1 MGAHLEAQ
9 ATKMRAIFVVIALS
23 LIATAFTSTH
33 EEGLSEATE
42 LIATMKKKGATEAD
56 CKDLA
61 KTTCKEVLSEAKKAQ
76 KIIDSQSSG
85 AECDRLGQRT
95 VIYATRHYHKRMTQ
109 WRIAK
114 KTITTLSRTK
124 INLGVKTF
132 ISLKPGKCGFIF
144 SSRIY
149 RSTYHKYTR
158 AVRYERTVRGWV
170 IESKKALHRVRIQ
183 QKKMQEKCRCSVV
196 KRRDSIWRRL
206 SSRKT
211 RARQLKALQKCKMM
225 QCVLKGIKT
234 SDKRCR
240 ATLPSLRN
248 KVLSRNTEHAKRSGI
263 CRRHAKE
270 NHLKGE
276 RKSKSRARERKAK
289 QIRKEKSAKAVRRE
303 KSAKALRR
311 ERAAKARAR
320 EQKAKH
326 HEKRAKAAERSS
338 KERSGK
344 RERSH
349 KARLRVERANKSKI
363 RARRHWWHGNINGWD
378 GHMNW
383 SIGGTTYISGLQ
395 SWHNNGREDRIF
407 RPLLTTIGAGQYG
420 RQWSGWV
427 NNMDAYFAYSCPNN
441 KAMVGMLSYHHNGYE
456 DRRWRFMC
464 AGFHGVGF
472 RKGGWPGWQT
482 NWDAHFALSCGHNP
496 VVGFSSYHNNH
507 REDRRWR
514 QQCGHR
520 YNRM

>member
-33 EEGLSEATE
+33 EEALSEATE

-61 KTTCKEVLSEAKKAQ
+61 KTTCKEVLSEVKKAQ

-95 VIYATRHYHKRMTQ
+95 
-109 WRIAK
+109 
-114 KTITTLSRTK
+114 
-124 INLGVKTF
+124 F

-149 RSTYHKYTR
+149 RSTYAKYTR
-158 AVRYERTVRGWV
+158 AVKYERTVRGWV

-196 KRRDSIWRRL
+196 KRRDSIWL
-206 SSRKT
+206 KFNSSKS
-211 RARQLKALQKCKMM
+211 RARQLRALQKCKMM

-234 SDKRCR
+234 SNKQCR

-289 QIRKEKSAKAVRRE
+289 SGRRNPPKRFAVR
-303 KSAKALRR
+303 S
-311 ERAAKARAR
+311 
-320 EQKAKH
+320 
-326 HEKRAKAAERSS
+326 
-338 KERSGK
+338 
-344 RERSH
+344 
-349 KARLRVERANKSKI
+349 
-363 RARRHWWHGNINGWD
+363 
-378 GHMNW
+378 
-383 SIGGTTYISGLQ
+383 
-395 SWHNNGREDRIF
+395 
-407 RPLLTTIGAGQYG
+407 
-420 RQWSGWV
+420 
-427 NNMDAYFAYSCPNN
+427 
-441 KAMVGMLSYHHNGYE
+441 
-456 DRRWRFMC
+456 
-464 AGFHGVGF
+464 
-472 RKGGWPGWQT
+472 
-482 NWDAHFALSCGHNP
+482 
-496 VVGFSSYHNNH
+496 
-507 REDRRWR
+507 
-514 QQCGHR
+514 
-520 YNRM
+520 

>member
-95 VIYATRHYHKRMTQ
+95 VIYATRHYH
-109 WRIAK
+109 
-114 KTITTLSRTK
+114 
-124 INLGVKTF
+124 
-132 ISLKPGKCGFIF
+132 
-144 SSRIY
+144 
-149 RSTYHKYTR
+149 
-158 AVRYERTVRGWV
+158 
-170 IESKKALHRVRIQ
+170 
-183 QKKMQEKCRCSVV
+183 
-196 KRRDSIWRRL
+196 
-206 SSRKT
+206 
-211 RARQLKALQKCKMM
+211 
-225 QCVLKGIKT
+225 
-234 SDKRCR
+234 
-240 ATLPSLRN
+240 
-248 KVLSRNTEHAKRSGI
+248 
-263 CRRHAKE
+263 
-270 NHLKGE
+270 
-276 RKSKSRARERKAK
+276 
-289 QIRKEKSAKAVRRE
+289 
-303 KSAKALRR
+303 
-311 ERAAKARAR
+311 
-320 EQKAKH
+320 
-326 HEKRAKAAERSS
+326 
-338 KERSGK
+338 
-344 RERSH
+344 
-349 KARLRVERANKSKI
+349 
-363 RARRHWWHGNINGWD
+363 
-378 GHMNW
+378 
-383 SIGGTTYISGLQ
+383 
-395 SWHNNGREDRIF
+395 NNGREDRIF
-407 RPLLTTIGAGQYG
+407 RPLLTTIGSSQYG

-427 NNMDAYFAYSCPNN
+427 NNMDKYFAYSCPNN
-441 KAMVGMLSYHHNGYE
+441 KAMVGMFSYHHNGYE

-507 REDRRWR
+507 KEDRRWR

>member
-23 LIATAFTSTH
+23 
-33 EEGLSEATE
+33 

-61 KTTCKEVLSEAKKAQ
+61 KTTCKEVLSEVKKA
-76 KIIDSQSSG
+76 
-85 AECDRLGQRT
+85 
-95 VIYATRHYHKRMTQ
+95 
-109 WRIAK
+109 
-114 KTITTLSRTK
+114 
-124 INLGVKTF
+124 
-132 ISLKPGKCGFIF
+132 
-144 SSRIY
+144 
-149 RSTYHKYTR
+149 
-158 AVRYERTVRGWV
+158 
-170 IESKKALHRVRIQ
+170 
-183 QKKMQEKCRCSVV
+183 
-196 KRRDSIWRRL
+196 
-206 SSRKT
+206 
-211 RARQLKALQKCKMM
+211 QKCKMM

-234 SDKRCR
+234 SNKKCR

-263 CRRHAKE
+263 CKRHAKE

-289 QIRKEKSAKAVRRE
+289 QIRKEKSAKEVRRE
-303 KSAKALRR
+303 KSAKAARR

-383 SIGGTTYISGLQ
+383 SVGGTTYISGLQ

-472 RKGGWPGWQT
+472 RKGAWPRNWQT

-507 REDRRWR
+507 KEDRRWR

-520 YNRM
+520 YVRM

>member
-183 QKKMQEKCRCSVV
+183 QKKVQDDAMCAQRH
-196 KRRDSIWRRL
+196 
-206 SSRKT
+206 
-211 RARQLKALQKCKMM
+211 Q
-225 QCVLKGIKT
+225 
-234 SDKRCR
+234 DKRQEMPCY
-240 ATLPSLRN
+240 T
-248 KVLSRNTEHAKRSGI
+248 
-263 CRRHAKE
+263 
-270 NHLKGE
+270 
-276 RKSKSRARERKAK
+276 SKPP
-289 QIRKEKSAKAVRRE
+289 Q
-303 KSAKALRR
+303 
-311 ERAAKARAR
+311 
-320 EQKAKH
+320 Q
-326 HEKRAKAAERSS
+326 
-338 KERSGK
+338 
-344 RERSH
+344 
-349 KARLRVERANKSKI
+349 
-363 RARRHWWHGNINGWD
+363 
-378 GHMNW
+378 
-383 SIGGTTYISGLQ
+383 
-395 SWHNNGREDRIF
+395 
-407 RPLLTTIGAGQYG
+407 GA
-420 RQWSGWV
+420 
-427 NNMDAYFAYSCPNN
+427 
-441 KAMVGMLSYHHNGYE
+441 
-456 DRRWRFMC
+456 
-464 AGFHGVGF
+464 
-472 RKGGWPGWQT
+472 
-482 NWDAHFALSCGHNP
+482 
-496 VVGFSSYHNNH
+496 
-507 REDRRWR
+507 
-514 QQCGHR
+514 QQE
-520 YNRM
+520 

>member
-114 KTITTLSRTK
+114 KTITTLSHTK

-276 RKSKSRARERKAK
+276 RKSKSRARER
-289 QIRKEKSAKAVRRE
+289 
-303 KSAKALRR
+303 SAKALRR

-326 HEKRAKAAERSS
+326 HEKRAKAAERSN

-344 RERSH
+344 RERGN
-349 KARLRVERANKSKI
+349 KARVRVERANKSRI
-363 RARRHWWHGNINGWD
+363 RARRHWWGGNINGWD

-383 SIGGTTYISGLQ
+383 SIGGSTYISGLQ
-395 SWHNNGREDRIF
+395 SWHHNGREDRIF
-407 RPLLTTIGAGQYG
+407 RPLLPTIGSSQYG

-427 NNMDAYFAYSCPNN
+427 NNMDQYFAYSCPNN

-472 RKGGWPGWQT
+472 RKGGWPGW
-482 NWDAHFALSCGHNP
+482 
-496 VVGFSSYHNNH
+496 
-507 REDRRWR
+507 
-514 QQCGHR
+514 
-520 YNRM
+520 